1 MNWGNKLI
9 LVFVAFAGWMGYLAY
24 RATHVNV
31 DLVQDDYYKSELKYQ
46 EVIDASKRSSELSS
60 QVAISQDNSYINV
73 QFPNEMK
80 NTELKGTAW
89 FYCASDAKKD
99 RHIDLKV
106 NENALQ
112 QIDVK
117 NFRPGNYV
125 VKFDWTSN
133 NKTYYTEKAFTIL

>member
-9 LVFVAFAGWMGYLAY
+9 LVFIAFAGWMGYLAW
-24 RATHVNV
+24 RATNVNV
-31 DLVQDDYYKSELKYQ
+31 DLVQSDYYKSELKYQ
-46 EVIDASKRSSELSS
+46 DVIDASNRSSGLSS
-60 QVAISQDNSYINV
+60 QVALNQDKEHINM
-73 QFPNEMK
+73 QFPKEMK

-112 QIDVK
+112 QIDIK
-117 NFRPGNYV
+117 NFIPGSYI
-125 VKFDWTSN
+125 VKFDWSSN
-133 NKTYYTEKAFTIL
+133 NKNYYTEKAFTIL